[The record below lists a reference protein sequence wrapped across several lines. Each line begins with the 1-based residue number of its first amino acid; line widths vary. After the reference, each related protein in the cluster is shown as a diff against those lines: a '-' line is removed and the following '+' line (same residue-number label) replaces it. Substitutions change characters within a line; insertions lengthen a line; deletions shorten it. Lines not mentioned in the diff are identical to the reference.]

1 MQQPPRLCMAPCPR
15 WLALARVL
23 QVLVLVLVPVLVL
36 VLVPVP
42 VPVLVLVLVPVPVLV
57 AVVVWIVMV
66 AAPDCAR
73 TTRIRAPPPW
83 RAGSRTRW
91 RSCSCKW
98 RARRWSRTLCVAPLA
113 AWRVVGGAC

>member
-1 MQQPPRLCMAPCPR
+1 MWPAQAATTP
-15 WLALARVL
+15 VL
-23 QVLVLVLVPVLVL
+23 VPVAVLVLVPVAVL

-42 VPVLVLVLVPVPVLV
+42 VPVPVLVPVAVLVLVAVLV

-83 RAGSRTRW
+83 RAGSTTRW